1 MHLECTLPCSN
12 ILGGNSHIQ
21 LISQNKCLT
30 VEEIL
35 HHLLHMKPYEKWNV
49 LNVNWLAGFPSINN
63 MLLGVFVIFRG
74 HVSALLRGQVSG
86 LLGKKW
92 KGW

>member
-12 ILGGNSHIQ
+12 ILGGNSPIQ
-21 LISQNKCLT
+21 LISQNTCPT

-49 LNVNWLAGFPSINN
+49 LNINWLAGFPSIKQYVAWWF
-63 MLLGVFVIFRG
+63 L
-74 HVSALLRGQVSG
+74 
-86 LLGKKW
+86 
-92 KGW
+92 